1 MKQTTLSVLLNHE
14 GKLLLWMKK
23 RGFGMGKWNGL
34 GDKVSGDET
43 VAQAFLREIEEEAG
57 IVLTHNDIVHR
68 GVLHFYFDANAENAI
83 YVVDGKWLQL
93 CDIIIDARK
102 DIEEVFA
109 DIKGSMK

>member
-1 MKQTTLSVLLNHE
+1 
-14 GKLLLWMKK
+14 
-23 RGFGMGKWNGL
+23 MGKWNGL

-83 YVVDGKWLQL
+83 YVVDGK
-93 CDIIIDARK
+93 
-102 DIEEVFA
+102 
-109 DIKGSMK
+109 